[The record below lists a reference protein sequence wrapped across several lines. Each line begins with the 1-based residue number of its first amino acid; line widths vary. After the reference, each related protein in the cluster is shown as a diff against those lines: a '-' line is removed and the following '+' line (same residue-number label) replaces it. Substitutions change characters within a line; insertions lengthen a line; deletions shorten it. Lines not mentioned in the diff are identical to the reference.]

1 MPDAATY
8 SKNAIAIL
16 GKMDTSTGYW
26 AHSIQKFFA
35 LTSPVW
41 FRTKIGQMINENLR
55 QDYFQQ
61 KEQGKKLQ

>member
-1 MPDAATY
+1 VPDAATY
-8 SKNAIAIL
+8 ARNAIAIL

-26 AHSIQKFFA
+26 AHSIQKFLT

-61 KEQGKKLQ
+61 KGQGKKLQ